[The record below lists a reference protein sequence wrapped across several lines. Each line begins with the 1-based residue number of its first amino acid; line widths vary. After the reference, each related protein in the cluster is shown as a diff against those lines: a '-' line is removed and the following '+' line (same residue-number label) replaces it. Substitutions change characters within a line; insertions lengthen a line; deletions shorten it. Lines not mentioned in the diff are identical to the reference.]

1 MIKEKYTKAV
11 ILQQCMDVIE
21 KYTPVNI
28 SEMLFY
34 APFCR
39 CTFYNKIKVNS
50 KEYMQIIEALQYK
63 KTKFAYE
70 IKQKLMNSNDVEA
83 LIALIKMYGTEEDR
97 QALKDTYEIK
107 LTTRYV
113 YDSGE
118 KANYKNTGNEI
129 DKEIKGN

>member
-39 CTFYNKIKVNS
+39 CTFYDKIKNNS
-50 KEYMQIIEALQYK
+50 KEYMQITEALQNK
-63 KTKFAYE
+63 KTRFAYE
-70 IKQKLMNSNDVEA
+70 VKQKLMQSNDVNA
-83 LIALIKMYGTEEDR
+83 LIALLKIYGTEEDR
-97 QALKDTYEIK
+97 QALKDIYDINVK
-107 LTTRYV
+107 TRYV
-113 YDSGE
+113 YDSGY
-118 KANYKNTGNEI
+118 KDIYKNKGKKI

>member
-1 MIKEKYTKAV
+1 
-11 ILQQCMDVIE
+11 
-21 KYTPVNI
+21 
-28 SEMLFY
+28 
-34 APFCR
+34 
-39 CTFYNKIKVNS
+39 
-50 KEYMQIIEALQYK
+50 
-63 KTKFAYE
+63 
-70 IKQKLMNSNDVEA
+70 MNSNDVEA